1 MDKYLKPLPDEK
13 KNPSPAKVV
22 TYTGAPSDHEEEEN
36 SVDFIK
42 YFFKKMK
49 KKASASDTYKS
60 KVNSLNSILK
70 KEAKYGVPQK

>member
-13 KNPSPAKVV
+13 KNPSPAKMP
-22 TYTGAPSDHEEEEN
+22 TYSIPENEEEN

-49 KKASASDTYKS
+49 KKASAGDTYKS

-70 KEAKYGVPQK
+70 KEAKYAVP